1 MLQKGESVM
10 DQSVSK
16 WLSMDREQLDQIY
29 REAPAGAIPTGE
41 ARGTA
46 IVAGATFAQVYARF
60 ARLLAWQGK
69 VFDMFPPDQQQGI
82 LINKVT
88 AWSLTFIVAKVY
100 RGESW
105 MDGKETIIIDYSK
118 TSFFA
123 KNIRDEIREVEPGI
137 YLGKVWWGKTR
148 ILDFALNSNGPF

>member
-1 MLQKGESVM
+1 M
-10 DQSVSK
+10 DKAVSK
-16 WLSMDREQLDQIY
+16 WLNLSTEQLDQIY
-29 REAPAGAIPTGE
+29 RDSPAGSIPTGE

-46 IVAGATFAQVYARF
+46 IVAGSTGAQLYARF
-60 ARLLAWQGK
+60 ARLFAWQGK
-69 VFDMFPPDQQQGI
+69 IFDMFPPDQQQGI

-88 AWSLTFIVAKVY
+88 AFSLTFILAKVY

-105 MDGKETIIIDYSK
+105 MDGKETIIIDYSQ

-123 KNIRDEIREVEPGI
+123 KKIRDEIREVEPGI

-148 ILDFALNSNGPF
+148 ILDFALNTKGPF